1 MNGNGIQDAGE
12 TPIAGVEV
20 ALSGGSGAF
29 TVQTLTDATGCKFFL
44 LFFCFS
50 LSKNKTKLL
59 Q

>member
-29 TVQTLTDATGCKFFL
+29 TVQTLTDATGCKFFFL
-44 LFFCFS
+44 LFLFFS
-50 LSKNKTKLL
+50 FKK
-59 Q
+59 